1 MTQPDNQSED
11 QAQIPSKVESEDET
25 EAKPEAQP
33 ERVILRLSESDM
45 DYRNPREFVDFYFR
59 KFPSDAALDP
69 TRHFVHYQPPSDF
82 PQSNP
87 KVHIVIDLETS
98 RILETLGEDFP
109 HEIYKVCR
117 GADNLEMYAYPESV
131 KQNLLQKI

>member
-11 QAQIPSKVESEDET
+11 QAQVPSKVEPEDVT
-25 EAKPEAQP
+25 EAKPEAQAK
-33 ERVILRLSESDM
+33 RVIIRLSESDM
-45 DYRNPREFVDFYFR
+45 DYQNPREFVDFCFQ

-87 KVHIVIDLETS
+87 KAHIVIDLETS
-98 RILETLGEDFP
+98 HILKTLAKTSRTKSTKFAAGLV
-109 HEIYKVCR
+109 ICR
-117 GADNLEMYAYPESV
+117 QSGFQRVFRDN
-131 KQNLLQKI
+131 